1 MDKSFTSENNM
12 KKIIKNKDTD
22 ALVSQLSAEDKQ
34 LLETLL
40 RDEDKRREFLS
51 SKKAQSIISSLFKG
65 R

>member
-12 KKIIKNKDTD
+12 KKILKNKDTD